1 MVIKNRNLKTVTD
14 YYFYYINDNSYK
26 SKYLEIVQVDTKYD
40 IHCHSRL
47 LCDYD
52 IECLWCA
59 YFPVYK
65 CDVKQTY
72 KSIYITLYID
82 ICDY

>member
-1 MVIKNRNLKTVTD
+1 METKKQNLETVKDFYNYYLTD
-14 YYFYYINDNSYK
+14 NCFK
-26 SKYLEIVQVDTKYD
+26 SKYLEIVQVETKYD

-47 LCDYD
+47 LSDYD
-52 IECLWCA
+52 IECLWCS

-65 CDVKQTY
+65 CEVRRTY